1 MPNPVFICVHPQL
14 EIRTDLS
21 SLSVMHAIRIHE
33 TGGPE
38 KLRLEEVP
46 LPEPGPG
53 QVRLRVEA
61 AGLNYVDTYHRTGL
75 YPQTLPFT
83 PGLEAAG
90 VITAVGRDAGD
101 FRVGDRVATARAT
114 GAYADEALAPV
125 AQLVRVPDGVAGE
138 TAAAV
143 LLQGLTA
150 HALAC
155 DVFPLKAGDVALVHS
170 AAGGV
175 GLLLTQIARHRG
187 ARVIACVST
196 DAKAAL
202 AREAGAGDAIVTSRE
217 NFTEGARRLTDGR
230 GVDVV
235 YDAVGKDT
243 FEGSLNSLRPR
254 GMMVSYGNASG
265 PVAPF
270 SPLLL
275 TQKGS
280 LFFTRPSFGH
290 YAATPAELR
299 ARAEEL
305 FRWVADGALKV
316 WIGSRFPLG
325 GAAEAHRAIESRATT
340 GKVLLLP

>member
-1 MPNPVFICVHPQL
+1 M
-14 EIRTDLS
+14 R
-21 SLSVMHAIRIHE
+21 AIRIHE

-38 KLRLEEVP
+38 KLRLEDVP

-53 QVRLRVEA
+53 EVRLRVEA
-61 AGLNYVDTYHRTGL
+61 AGLNYVDVYHRSGL
-75 YPQTLPFT
+75 YPRSRPFT

-90 VITAVGRDAGD
+90 VITAAGTGAGD
-101 FRVGDRVATARAT
+101 FRVGERVATARAS
-114 GAYADEALAPV
+114 GAYADETLAPV
-125 AQLVRVPDGVAGE
+125 AELVRVPDGVATE
-138 TAAAV
+138 TAAAL

-155 DVFPLKAGDVALVHS
+155 DVFPLKAGEVALVHA

-175 GLLLTQIARHRG
+175 GLLLTQIAKKRG
-187 ARVIACVST
+187 ARVIGCVST

-202 AREAGAGDAIVTSRE
+202 ARETGADHAIVTARE
-217 NFTEGARRLTDGR
+217 TFAESARRLTDGR

-235 YDAVGKDT
+235 YDSVGKDT
-243 FEGSLNSLRPR
+243 FEASLNSLRPR

-265 PVAPF
+265 PVPAF

-290 YAATPAELR
+290 YVATPGELR
-299 ARAEEL
+299 ERSGEL
-305 FRWVADGALKV
+305 FRWVAQGALKV
-316 WIGSRFPLG
+316 RVGEKFPLAA
-325 GAAEAHRAIESRATT
+325 AAEAHRAIESRKTT
-340 GKVLLLP
+340 GKVLLVP